1 MVSTKEENVAIYRVS
16 KGIDTIFHGEI
27 SVWRYFEINIEKSVI
42 SRDIS
47 EILAI
52 NRRFFLIYRMI
63 NAGQRKS
70 NTLQCSQCATVLLQC
85 ASHLLSRGFEPTYHL
100 G

>member
-16 KGIDTIFHGEI
+16 NGIDTIFHGEI

-52 NRRFFLIYRMI
+52 N
-63 NAGQRKS
+63 
-70 NTLQCSQCATVLLQC
+70 
-85 ASHLLSRGFEPTYHL
+85 
-100 G
+100 